1 MISFDLQLSRSG
13 FSLDV
18 SGVFDDGITAIFGP
32 SGAGKSTLLNCIAG
46 SLRPDGGWIEL
57 DDRVLFSSAE
67 ATREATWTT
76 PEKRRIGTVYQD
88 GALFPHL
95 DIKHN
100 IEFGYRL
107 IPESSRRFDPLEL
120 AEFLGLSGLL
130 TRKPA
135 ELSGG
140 ERQRVAIARAL
151 AISPNLLLLDEP
163 LASLDAARRGSVLNY
178 LKRVHVEF
186 EIPMIY
192 VSHSITEV
200 VSIASKAM
208 LLREGRVAGFDR
220 PSALL
225 LRAAAMGSV
234 VGADPDAAGPDAAG
248 TPTDRFENI
257 LDGVIGESTDHSTI
271 VRVGDIEIST
281 RRQNR
286 NPGDSVVVSLG
297 ASQIILAA
305 SRPVNLSARNIVK
318 GMVVEVWSS
327 GGMVFTEI
335 DAGPKFIV
343 EITENAMSELG
354 ITVGNDVFLVFK
366 SSSVD
371 VFDA

>member
-1 MISFDLQLSRSG
+1 MISFDLQLKRSG

-18 SGVFDDGITAIFGP
+18 SGEFDDGITAIFGP

-46 SLRPDGGWIEL
+46 SLRPDSGIIRL
-57 DDRVLFSSAE
+57 DDSVVFSSAE
-67 ATREATWTT
+67 AIWTA

-95 DIKHN
+95 DVQRN

-107 IPESSRRFDPLEL
+107 IPQASRRFDPLEL
-120 AEFLGLSGLL
+120 AEFLGLSSLL
-130 TRKPA
+130 TRKPGD
-135 ELSGG
+135 LSGG

-151 AISPNLLLLDEP
+151 AISPGLLLLDEP
-163 LASLDAARRGSVLNY
+163 LASLDTARRGSVLNY

-200 VSIASKAM
+200 VSVASKAM
-208 LLREGRVAGFDR
+208 LLRNGKVVGFDR

-234 VGADPDAAGPDAAG
+234 DDSDPATEYAW
-248 TPTDRFENI
+248 TDRFENI
-257 LDGVIGESTDHSTI
+257 LDGVVGESTEHSTT
-271 VRVGDIEIST
+271 VRIGDLEIST

-286 NPGDSVVVSLG
+286 NPGEEVVVSLG
-297 ASQIILAA
+297 ASQIILAS
-305 SRPVNLSARNIVK
+305 SRPTNISARNIVK
-318 GMVVEVWSS
+318 GTVAEVWSND
-327 GGMVFTEI
+327 GLVFTQV

-343 EITENAMSELG
+343 EITENAMNDLG

>member
-1 MISFDLQLSRSG
+1 MISFDLRLNRSV
-13 FSLDV
+13 FALDV
-18 SGVFDDGITAIFGP
+18 DGKFDDGITAIFGP

-46 SLRPDGGWIEL
+46 SIRPDSGRIEL
-57 DDRVLFSSAE
+57 DGRTLFSSGG
-67 ATREATWTT
+67 ATWVA

-95 DIKHN
+95 DVQHN

-107 IPESSRRFDPLEL
+107 IRESDRRFDPLEL
-120 AEFLGLSGLL
+120 AEFLGLSDLL
-130 TRKPA
+130 TRKPT

-151 AISPNLLLLDEP
+151 ATSPSLLVLDEP
-163 LASLDAARRGSVLNY
+163 LASLDAARRGSILNY

-186 EIPMIY
+186 GIPMIY
-192 VSHSITEV
+192 VSHSISEV
-200 VSIASKAM
+200 VAIASKAM
-208 LLREGRVAGFDR
+208 LLRDGKVAGFDR

-225 LRAAAMGSV
+225 LRAAAA
-234 VGADPDAAGPDAAG
+234 VGVTAEGTYAYADH
-248 TPTDRFENI
+248 FENI
-257 LDGVIGESTDHSTI
+257 LDGVIGESSDHLTVI
-271 VRVGDIEIST
+271 RVGGIDIST
-281 RRQNR
+281 RRQNQ

-297 ASQIILAA
+297 ANQIILAA
-305 SRPVNLSARNIVK
+305 TKPENLSARNIIRGRVA
-318 GMVVEVWSS
+318 EVWSS
-327 GGMVFTEI
+327 QGKVFTEV

-343 EITENAMSELG
+343 ELTENALNELG
-354 ITVGNDVFLVFK
+354 IAVGNDVFLVFK